1 MMYNYYNDYPDLM
14 NHKIYTTQDQI
25 KSVIKQFDTA
35 MIHVGLVRSTDTG
48 QLDTDNIPD
57 LDIKTGLNI
66 SGDMDYYRSNGTYLQ
81 YLPLLYCFS
90 DTAQT
95 TSPVYIKVL
104 FEIGR
109 INGRYY
115 QNVPPNAEFKYA
127 AFLGVTWQVGNA
139 TDGNSNIPNPVTYYA
154 GAYSGTGQ
162 YNYNYQVTN
171 HTNYAYQNSVI
182 HFDKEKGILM
192 VNVCPGYRVG
202 TNENRDFVNTTD
214 MTLNNSL
221 VNMLIFRADN
231 ETIGTLGYETTGMI
245 NTPSPPIRKLFRFI
259 TKNKIY
265 NDNNNFAVSGFYSDR
280 PSTVNGKI
288 ILTPLNAMNAYT
300 NTMIR
305 VPHILVSSRADTG
318 NNNGMNMNVII
329 NENEKYNYYTYS
341 PIESGFQFTS
351 SYGYSQ
357 NLMIYSGTEKY
368 VK

>member
-35 MIHVGLVRSTDTG
+35 MIHVGLVRSSDTG
-48 QLDTDNIPD
+48 QLDTNNIPD

-66 SGDMDYYRSNGTYLQ
+66 SGSMDYYRSNGTYVQ
-81 YLPLLYCFS
+81 YLPLVYCFT
-90 DTAQT
+90 DDAQA
-95 TSPVYIKVL
+95 TSPIYIKII
-104 FEIGR
+104 FEIAR

-115 QNVPPNAEFKYA
+115 QYVPANAEFKFA
-127 AFLGVTWQVGNA
+127 AILGTTWQVGNS
-139 TDGNSNIPNPVTYYA
+139 TDGISNIQNPVTYYA
-154 GAYSGTGQ
+154 GPFSASGQ

-171 HTNYAYQNSVI
+171 QTNYSYQNSVI
-182 HFDKEKGILM
+182 HFNKEKGILM

-202 TNENRDFVNTTD
+202 VSDNISHVNESD
-214 MTLNNSL
+214 MNLNNSL
-221 VNMLIFRADN
+221 VNILVFRVDD
-231 ETIGTLGYETTGMI
+231 ETIGTLGYEST
-245 NTPSPPIRKLFRFI
+245 NTMGIGGQPIRKVFRFI

-265 NDNNNFAVSGFYSDR
+265 NDDRAFSVSGFYSDR
-280 PSTVNGKI
+280 PSIVNGKI
-288 ILTPLNAMNAYT
+288 ILTPLNGINAFN
-300 NTMIR
+300 NTMVR

-341 PIESGFQFTS
+341 PIESGFQFTTPW
-351 SYGYSQ
+351 GYSQ